1 MAEEEYEF
9 LPYGD
14 ISDLKRELEGMKGKK
29 DISVKELHDA
39 VQKLSHTMSDML
51 EIFISA
57 SDQLKLS
64 EKDFESEAR
73 KHELMIARLDK
84 IIDQN
89 KTIAEGLVAI
99 VDMVKEKVAVPRT
112 REERPRPRPQE
123 DTFFKPTAQPYPFM
137 QQQEMQMQR
146 PQIPQNQMPPQMPS
160 MPPPPMG
167 QDFGQ
172 MPPMEPTPP
181 DLDFPDEPL
190 GLDEP
195 KKKGIFGMFK
205 K

>member
-29 DISVKELHDA
+29 DISVKDLHDS

-51 EIFISA
+51 EIFIAA

-73 KHELMIARLDK
+73 KHELIIARLDK

-99 VDMVKEKVAVPRT
+99 VDMVKEKVARP
-112 REERPRPRPQE
+112 REERPKPRPVQE
-123 DTFFKPTAQPYPFM
+123 DTFFKPITQQYPFM
-137 QQQEMQMQR
+137 QQQ
-146 PQIPQNQMPPQMPS
+146 PQMPPQMQPQMPQQ
-160 MPPPPMG
+160 MPPQVPQQMG
-167 QDFGQ
+167 GDFGMQ

-181 DLDFPDEPL
+181 DLDFPEEPF